1 MIGNSRKAA
10 VFALVGLGLAFGG
23 TPAIEASAADYS
35 LKGKTVTVLIP
46 SRPGGGTDAIGRLIS
61 TGMAKILPGKPD
73 VLFKNIPAGTGT
85 KALNYFV
92 EKVEPNGE
100 TIATA
105 SGSQVYAD
113 TMRRKTVRYDPG
125 KFEFIGHLPAAGGVV
140 LVPKAMLGRLKD
152 KSQKPLIFGGIRGT
166 RGQSQ
171 MAVWGP
177 NYLGWNIRW
186 VVGYLGSSGMNLAFE
201 RGETQVTANTNH
213 SVIKPFLDTGKYV
226 AISQTGRIKGA
237 DSTRSPL
244 YPDVPLFHKMIQP
257 KLKTA
262 EEKSAFKAW
271 WTMVQVGKY
280 FMLPP
285 ETPTNVV
292 KIYRAAFHKAL
303 ADPDMDK
310 KVKALWSPVYTVA
323 TGPEML
329 EVVKD
334 IKKITDEDL
343 SYIDKLRRNVGIP
356 AGVGRNRVVR
366 SKISKIDKGGR
377 VVSFKVRKG
386 RTHKVKVSGS
396 KTEVT
401 VDGKKAKRGA
411 LKKGMTCRFIY
422 PKKNKTAKSIACQG
436 AG

>member
-1 MIGNSRKAA
+1 MIGNPRKAA
-10 VFALVGLGLAFGG
+10 FIALAGIGAAILAA
-23 TPAIEASAADYS
+23 PANDAKAAEFT

-46 SRPGGGTDAIGRLIS
+46 SRPGGGTDGVGRLIT
-61 TGMAKILPGKPD
+61 TGMSKYLPGKPD

-201 RGETQVTANTNH
+201 RGETQVTANTNN
-213 SVIKPFLDTGKYV
+213 SVIKPFLDSGKYV
-226 AISQTGRIKGA
+226 AIAQTGRIKGA
-237 DSTRSPL
+237 GATRSPL
-244 YPDVPLFHKMIQP
+244 YPDVPLFHKMILP

-280 FMLPP
+280 YMLPP
-285 ETPTNVV
+285 KTPANVV
-292 KIYRAAFHKAL
+292 KVFRAAFHKTVK
-303 ADPDMDK
+303 DPDIDK
-310 KVKALWSPVYTVA
+310 KLKALWSPVYTVD
-323 TGPEML
+323 TGEEMAAL
-329 EVVKD
+329 VKD
-334 IKKITDEDL
+334 IKQISDADL
-343 SYIDKLRRNVGIP
+343 AFIDKLRRNVGIP

-366 SKISKIDKGGR
+366 SKISKIANGGR
-377 VVSFKVRKG
+377 VISFKVRKG

-401 VDGKKAKRGA
+401 VNGKKAKRGD
-411 LKKGMTCRFIY
+411 LKTGMTCRFIY
-422 PKKNKTAKSIACQG
+422 PKKNKTAKSIACDS

>member
-1 MIGNSRKAA
+1 MKYLVHS
-10 VFALVGLGLAFGG
+10 ALALAFGA
-23 TPAIEASAADYS
+23 TFLAAPTQVQAEVNY
-35 LKGKTVTVLIP
+35 KGKTLTMLIP
-46 SRPGGGTDAIGRLIS
+46 SRPGGGTDGVGRVVA
-61 TGMAKILPGKPD
+61 TGMMKYLPGKPD
-73 VLFKNIPAGTGT
+73 ILFKNIPAGSGT

-92 EKVEPNGE
+92 EKVKADGV
-100 TIATA
+100 TFATA

-140 LVPKAMLGRLKD
+140 LIPKSMLGRLKD

-177 NYLGWNIRW
+177 PYLGWNIRW

-213 SVIKPFLDTGKYV
+213 SVIQPFLNTGNYI
-226 AISQTGRIKGA
+226 ALSQTGIIKGQGA
-237 DSTRSPL
+237 TRSKL
-244 YPDVPLFHKMIQP
+244 YPDVPLFHKMILP

-262 EEKSAFKAW
+262 KEKSAFKAW

-280 FMLPP
+280 YMLPP
-285 ETPTNVV
+285 KTKPDVV
-292 KIYRAAFHKAL
+292 KVYRAAFHKAM
-303 ADPDMDK
+303 ADKEVDK
-310 KVKALWSPVYTVA
+310 RIKALWSPVYTVD

-343 SYIDKLRRNVGIP
+343 SFIDSLRRSVGIP
-356 AGVGRNRVVR
+356 SGVGRNRVVR
-366 SKISKIDKGGR
+366 SKITDIKKGGR
-377 VVSFKVRKG
+377 TVSFKVNKG
-386 RTHKVKVSGS
+386 RTHKVKVSGK
-396 KTEVT
+396 KTEIT
-401 VDGKKAKRGA
+401 VGGKKAKRGD

-422 PKKNKTAKSIACQG
+422 PKKNKTAKSIACEG
-436 AG
+436 

>member
-1 MIGNSRKAA
+1 MTGYSRMAGYTALAGFVAA
-10 VFALVGLGLAFGG
+10 FAGV
-23 TPAIEASAADYS
+23 PATEATAAEFT
-35 LKGKTVTVLIP
+35 LQGKTVTVLIP
-46 SRPGGGTDAIGRLIS
+46 SRPGGGTDGVGRLVS
-61 TGMAKILPGKPD
+61 TGLAKYLPGKPD
-73 VLFKNIPAGTGT
+73 VLFKNIPAGVGT

-92 EKVEPNGE
+92 EKVVPNGE
-100 TIATA
+100 TMATA

-140 LVPKAMLGRLKD
+140 LVPKDMMGRLMD

-201 RGETQVTANTNH
+201 RGETQVTANTNYP
-213 SVIKPFLDTGKYV
+213 VIKPFLDSGKYV
-226 AISQTGRIKGA
+226 AISQTGVIKGA
-237 DSTRSPL
+237 GATRSPL
-244 YPDVPLFHKMIQP
+244 YPDVPLFHKMILP

-280 FMLPP
+280 YMLPP
-285 ETPTNVV
+285 KTPAAIV
-292 KIYRAAFHKAL
+292 KVYRAAFQEMVK
-303 ADPDMDK
+303 DPDMDK
-310 KVKALWSPVYTVA
+310 KLKAVWSPVYTVD
-323 TGPEML
+323 TGEEMAAL
-329 EVVKD
+329 VKD
-334 IKKITDEDL
+334 IKQISDADL
-343 SYIDKLRRNVGIP
+343 AFIDTLRRNVGIP

-366 SKISKIDKGGR
+366 SKISKIDNGGR
-377 VVSFKVRKG
+377 VVSFKVNKG

-401 VDGKKAKRGA
+401 VNGKKAKRGD
-411 LKKGMTCRFIY
+411 LKTGMTCRFIY
-422 PKKNKTAKSIACQG
+422 PKKNKTAKSIAC
-436 AG
+436 